1 MQKSVNGGTLD
12 DTKVNYAFALIVPK
26 EAAGNEHLMMIS
38 QLATNLL
45 EDEFRDEVKSA
56 TDKSVLKEYILK
68 NMKENN

>member
-1 MQKSVNGGTLD
+1 
-12 DTKVNYAFALIVPK
+12 LIVPK

>member
-1 MQKSVNGGTLD
+1 MKI
-12 DTKVNYAFALIVPK
+12 TKK
-26 EAAGNEHLMMIS
+26 AAEKKHLMMIS